1 MTSTTDVLYLYQAT
15 EIQFPRNTNY
25 LSAMCAIK
33 CKNAVGEVKV
43 QAALRPLSNPTIT
56 VNGSVVT
63 QTETVRGSV
72 LGDEIDVLNTIL
84 TKSYL
89 TVTANDFVS
98 TPPLQIDNYF
108 LGSLWSNP
116 GLRFYGFVGTIY
128 VKLPAYWFNASH
140 PNT

>member
-1 MTSTTDVLYLYQAT
+1 
-15 EIQFPRNTNY
+15 
-25 LSAMCAIK
+25 MCAIK

-56 VNGSVVT
+56 VSGSVVT

-84 TKSYL
+84 TKSYISL
-89 TVTANDFVS
+89 TKDDFVS
-98 TPPLQIDNYF
+98 TPPLKVPNYF
-108 LGSLWSNP
+108 LGSVTSNA
-116 GLRFYGFVGTIY
+116 GFKIYGFTGEIELE
-128 VKLPAYWFNASH
+128 LPVYWFDNLH